1 MLIWSNLVCTVRCS
15 LVLVYSQ
22 DEVKLSIQQSKDA
35 ILTELI
41 LVAVWTV
48 LVFQFLINLRVHEDA
63 SCIQGK
69 NKG

>member
-1 MLIWSNLVCTVRCS
+1 M
-15 LVLVYSQ
+15 VYSQ

-48 LVFQFLINLRVHEDA
+48 LVFQFLINLRVHDDA